1 LIVELK
7 DYLNKTHIDSKSL
20 AQILRQP
27 EMTLTNVLKMKVAR
41 GDPEESLQTRLR
53 REGSVQIRR
62 GEQDIDGI
70 LNYIICKILLSI
82 YNKKPGYY
90 NYNRMMGVIEC
101 VKQEL
106 YRRVI
111 GPYED
116 KKIKENGDII

>member
-1 LIVELK
+1 MPYINQKNRKEVKKQLDGLIKQLEQK
-7 DYLNKTHIDSKSL
+7 GAGAENKVS
-20 AQILRQP
+20 
-27 EMTLTNVLKMKVAR
+27 R

>member
-1 LIVELK
+1 MPYINQKNRKEVKKQLDELIKHLEKKVLGAENK
-7 DYLNKTHIDSKSL
+7 D
-20 AQILRQP
+20 
-27 EMTLTNVLKMKVAR
+27 V
-41 GDPEESLQTRLR
+41 
-53 REGSVQIRR
+53 
-62 GEQDIDGI
+62 DGI
-70 LNYIICKILLSI
+70 LNYIICNILLSV

-111 GPYED
+111 SPYED